1 MNIEELIK
9 TLYNKKTKEAYEALK
24 VLLKRSEQS
33 DELYPYFE
41 QFVAMSEDANS
52 YIRTRGLLLIAANA
66 RWDEDN
72 KIDECID
79 RLLKHILDE
88 KPITSRQFIKV
99 LPEIAAYK
107 PDLAADIKEA
117 LRWADTE
124 IYADSM
130 QPLVYKDI
138 QAALRKIN

>member
-41 QFVAMSEDANS
+41 QFVVMSEDANS

-72 KIDECID
+72 RIDECID
-79 RLLKHILDE
+79 QLLTHVLDE

-107 PDLAADIKEA
+107 PDLATDIKEA

-138 QAALRKIN
+138 QAALKKIN

>member
-1 MNIEELIK
+1 MNIEEVVKI
-9 TLYNKKTKEAYEALK
+9 LYRKNSKEAYAALK
-24 VLLKRSEQS
+24 VLLNVSAQS
-33 DELYPYFE
+33 DELYPYFD
-41 QFVAMSEDANS
+41 QFVAMSEDADS

-79 RLLKHILDE
+79 QLLKHILDE

-99 LPEIAAYK
+99 LPEIAVYK

-117 LRWADTE
+117 LRLADTE

-138 QAALRKIN
+138 QAALKKIT

>member
-1 MNIEELIK
+1 M
-9 TLYNKKTKEAYEALK
+9 
-24 VLLKRSEQS
+24 LLKRSEQS
-33 DELYPYFE
+33 DELYSYFD
-41 QFVAMSEDANS
+41 QFIAMSEDDNS

-66 RWDEDN
+66 RWDKDN

-79 RLLKHILDE
+79 RLLKHILDA

-99 LPEIAAYK
+99 LPEIAAAK
-107 PDLAADIKEA
+107 PDLAADIKDA

-138 QAALRKIN
+138 QTALRKMK

>member
-1 MNIEELIK
+1 MNIEELVK
-9 TLYNKKTKEAYEALK
+9 TLYSKNSKEAYEASKL
-24 VLLKRSEQS
+24 LLKRSEQS
-33 DELYPYFE
+33 DELYPYFD
-41 QFVAMSEDANS
+41 QFVAMSEDDNS

-66 RWDEDN
+66 RWDKDN

-79 RLLKHILDE
+79 RLLKHILDA

-99 LPEIAAYK
+99 LPELAAAK
-107 PDLAADIKEA
+107 PDLAADIKDA

-138 QAALRKIN
+138 QTALRKMK